1 MSVNEQMVQ
10 DIVQEVVAKMQI
22 ASDVPKQAMLEW
34 LAYKRERRES
44 YKPQG
49 LKALL
54 SRAQDCAGRYG
65 GQAVADAIQDS
76 MASNYQGV
84 AWDKLRRRQAPPPQR
99 NRQEV
104 EEW

>member
-1 MSVNEQMVQ
+1 MEQANLPQ
-10 DIVQEVVAKMQI
+10 PA
-22 ASDVPKQAMLEW
+22 KQAMLEW
-34 LAYKRERRES
+34 LA